1 MDLEGLL
8 NANLALEKR
17 IATDRALRK
26 YFSSLW
32 AKTES
37 QKPEPITPSP
47 PSDAT
52 APTRDLT
59 LTFPS
64 EMCELLALA
73 AEATG
78 KTPAQ
83 ILEESFIGYYVKK
96 FNG

>member
-1 MDLEGLL
+1 MDLESLI

-26 YFSSLW
+26 YFSAVW
-32 AKTES
+32 AKSES
-37 QKPEPITPSP
+37 QKPQP
-47 PSDAT
+47 PPVSV
-52 APTRDLT
+52 APVAPGTTRELT
-59 LTFPS
+59 LTFPA

-83 ILEESFIGYYVKK
+83 ILEESFVGYYLKK
-96 FNG
+96 SDG